1 MTDRLTLAK
10 ALEEGGITRGAAE
23 HIATEIFDAIHDNVA
38 TKQDLD
44 LIRADLRELDLRL
57 QVRFE
62 AMDRRIDRVVIRLG
76 TLVLALSGLILAAI
90 RYLPHAG
97 S

>member
-1 MTDRLTLAK
+1 MTIARV
-10 ALEEGGITRGAAE
+10 IRG
-23 HIATEIFDAIHDNVA
+23 FDAIHDNVA
-38 TKQDLD
+38 TKQDVD
-44 LIRADLRELDLRL
+44 LVRVDLRELELRL

-76 TLVLALSGLILAAI
+76 ALIVALSGLILAAI
-90 RYLPHAG
+90 RYLPHTA